1 MGKFYAT
8 PACVSDALGNNVD
21 FDTEYMYTPEGNK
34 LPISYFKY
42 DREQGWIAVTKIK
55 NGACK
60 TCKYKRSNCE
70 YKDKLC
76 FGYDIEQEYIVS
88 SLYMQHPTVRN
99 LVRLDKDMNK
109 LLHRIHEYEYDTSY
123 ALFMYVYE
131 DLDKKDPR
139 IKALTATRL
148 IEIIVN
154 DILDK
159 LHKLN
164 EAEEN

>member
-42 DREQGWIAVTKIK
+42 D
-55 NGACK
+55 
-60 TCKYKRSNCE
+60 
-70 YKDKLC
+70 
-76 FGYDIEQEYIVS
+76 
-88 SLYMQHPTVRN
+88 
-99 LVRLDKDMNK
+99 
-109 LLHRIHEYEYDTSY
+109 TSY

-139 IKALTATRL
+139 IKALTATQL